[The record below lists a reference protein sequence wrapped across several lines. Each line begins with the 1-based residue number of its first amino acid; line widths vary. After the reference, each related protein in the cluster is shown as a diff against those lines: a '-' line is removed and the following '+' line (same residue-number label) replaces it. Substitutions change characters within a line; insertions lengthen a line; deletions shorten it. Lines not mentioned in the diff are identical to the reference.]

1 MSIYNLTKM
10 CAIKGINQNF
20 KIQLKAHN
28 PKVFLK
34 LTQKYQNKAK
44 GSCHLQVK

>member
-1 MSIYNLTKM
+1 M
-10 CAIKGINQNF
+10 CVIKGINQNF
-20 KIQLKAHN
+20 NIQLKAHN

-44 GSCHLQVK
+44 ENYHLQVK